1 MKRIFKTAVLASFIG
16 FFSGHLLASANTD
29 TFFSLTT
36 TSNSGELFPLSKLKG
51 KKAILVVN
59 TASNCGFTP
68 QYNSLQK
75 LYETYKEEGLEILAF
90 PSNDFGG
97 QEPGNNAEIKDFC
110 ESKGVT
116 FPLMAKS
123 PVTGKKINPVFKLLT
138 AQASKAA
145 GSPITVKWN
154 FEKFLIDQNGKLQ
167 KHFRSPIDPMS
178 PEFIQ
183 HVRLVL
189 GNQSGQ

>member
-1 MKRIFKTAVLASFIG
+1 MLNFLRISIF
-16 FFSGHLLASANTD
+16 ASALLSAGAINASPNAKD
-29 TFFSLTT
+29 FFTLTT

-51 KKAILVVN
+51 KKAVLVVN

-75 LYETYKEEGLEILAF
+75 LYESYKDQGLEIVAF

-97 QEPGNNAEIKDFC
+97 QEPGSDSDIKSFC

-123 PVTGKKINPVFKLLT
+123 PVTGEKINPVFQFLT
-138 AQASKAA
+138 ASGAA
-145 GSPITVKWN
+145 KDSASPITVRWN
-154 FEKFLIDQNGKLQ
+154 FEKFLVDRNGKVR
-167 KHFRSPIDPMS
+167 KHFRSQTDPMS
-178 PEFIQ
+178 PEFVQ
-183 HVRLVL
+183 QVRLL
-189 GNQSGQ
+189 LSE